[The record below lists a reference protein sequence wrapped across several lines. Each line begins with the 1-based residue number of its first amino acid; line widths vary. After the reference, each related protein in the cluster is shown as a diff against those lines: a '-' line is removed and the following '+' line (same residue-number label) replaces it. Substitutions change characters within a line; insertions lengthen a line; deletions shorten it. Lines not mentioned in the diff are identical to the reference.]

1 MKCVFVGYSSTQKGY
16 KCWDPI
22 GKKLFVSM
30 DVTFREFEPYY
41 TKPWDLDP
49 FLEEFSSV
57 TESDSREG
65 ENGCVQNDRV
75 AQDGVIVW
83 AIPCPI
89 DVPAAQ
95 EVVDQDTIMDMRS
108 DVHGNGEVIVDENE
122 EVIVERSEEV
132 IVRTIPCSTN
142 EMGTKN
148 GETIAKEP
156 IVYQRRCFRSQG

>member
-1 MKCVFVGYSSTQKGY
+1 MCLCWIFFYTKGY
-16 KCWDPI
+16 KCWDPV

-65 ENGCVQNDRV
+65 ENGCVQNDEE
-75 AQDGVIVW
+75 AQEGVIVG

-89 DVPAAQ
+89 DVPTTQ

-108 DVHGNGEVIVDENE
+108 DVHGNGEVIADENE
-122 EVIVERSEEV
+122 EAIVEGS
-132 IVRTIPCSTN
+132 
-142 EMGTKN
+142 
-148 GETIAKEP
+148 
-156 IVYQRRCFRSQG
+156 